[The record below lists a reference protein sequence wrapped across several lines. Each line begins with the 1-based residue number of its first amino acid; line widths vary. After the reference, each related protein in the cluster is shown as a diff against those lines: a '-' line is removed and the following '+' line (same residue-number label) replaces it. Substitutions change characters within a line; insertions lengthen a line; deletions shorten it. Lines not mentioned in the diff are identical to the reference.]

1 MASAGLLAR
10 LGHAADEIVVPVLDA
25 LLQQVLRRVAQ
36 RPVERNSPDS
46 AVVPTPS
53 VCTPSCSSERWKVGN
68 MAKMP
73 IEPVS
78 VAGLATM
85 RSASIAM

>member
-1 MASAGLLAR
+1 MLCCRMSLVGSPIGRTGL
-10 LGHAADEIVVPVLDA
+10 
-25 LLQQVLRRVAQ
+25 
-36 RPVERNSPDS
+36 NSPDS

-53 VCTPSCSSERWKVGN
+53 TCTPTRSSVRWNVGN
-68 MAKMP
+68 IAKMP

-85 RSASIAM
+85 RSASMAM